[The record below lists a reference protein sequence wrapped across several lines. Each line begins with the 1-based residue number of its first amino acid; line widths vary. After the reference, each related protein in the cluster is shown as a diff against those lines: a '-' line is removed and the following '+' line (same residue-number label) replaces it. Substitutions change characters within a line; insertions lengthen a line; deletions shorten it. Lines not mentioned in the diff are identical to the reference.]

1 MWRICIWILGLKGLR
16 FEQWLIVGGFWSDV
30 FTTITT
36 TTTITVIYL
45 TTLSSKST
53 SVHSKIIGTFIKS
66 TIIIIMS
73 SIYIKNI

>member
-1 MWRICIWILGLKGLR
+1 MWRICIWMLGPKGLR
-16 FEQWLIVGGFWSDV
+16 FEQWLIVGDFWSDV

-53 SVHSKIIGTFIKS
+53 IVHSKIGTFIKS
-66 TIIIIMS
+66 TIIIIIS